1 MTDSMKLRRYGPRRT
16 LTGALTAFMFVALAA
31 CSGAGDNPADRNDLP
46 AFASGD
52 QARVGTAPDSALRDI
67 DNPDFPD
74 PLIDTSKVISG
85 GPPPDGIPPLDAPTF
100 EVAADVDWLEPQ
112 EPVLSLTVDAETRAY
127 PLRVMTW
134 HEIVN
139 DTVAGV
145 PLAVTYCPLCNSGV
159 AFEREV
165 DGEVLSFGTSGLLFQ
180 DNLVM
185 YDRASESLWP
195 QLTGEA
201 SIGVRTGE
209 QLVAIPLGTVPW
221 SEFLAAHPEAKVL
234 SQETGFD
241 RPYGKN
247 PYVGYDE
254 ADGNL
259 IFEPTDELDARLLP
273 KERVIG
279 LSGDNSNVAVLRSAL
294 VGTDPLV
301 VDLAGQ
307 DVVMWHEPGQNSALD
322 AASITD
328 GRDVGTVGVFDPQL
342 DGQQLTFER
351 AGDAIIDAQTQST
364 WNVLGIATSG
374 ELAGQRLQ
382 TVTHLDTFWFSWV
395 LFHPETTLMSN

>member
-1 MTDSMKLRRYGPRRT
+1 MPRTGSRRAI
-16 LTGALTAFMFVALAA
+16 TGALVAAVFAALSA
-31 CSGAGDNPADRNDLP
+31 CSGVGENPAERSDLP
-46 AFASGD
+46 AFDSGD
-52 QARVGTAPDSALRDI
+52 LARVGTAHDSALLDL
-67 DNPDFPD
+67 DNPDFPT
-74 PLIDTSKVISG
+74 PLIDTAKVISG
-85 GPPPDGIPPLDAPTF
+85 GPPPDGIPPIDAPTF
-100 EVAADVDWLEPQ
+100 EVASGVDWLESQ
-112 EPVLSLTVDAETRAY
+112 EPVMSLTVYGETRAY

-159 AFEREV
+159 AFERDV
-165 DGEVLSFGTSGLLFQ
+165 NGEVLTFGTSGLLFQ

-185 YDRASESLWP
+185 YDRQSESLWP

-221 SEFLAAHPEAKVL
+221 SEFLAAYPDSKVL

-254 ADGNL
+254 AAGDL

-279 LSGDNSNVAVLRSAL
+279 LSGGDTHIAVLRSAL
-294 VGTDPLV
+294 VGVDPLQIDV
-301 VDLAGQ
+301 GGQ
-307 DVVMWHEPGQNSALD
+307 GVVMWHELGQNSALD
-322 AASITD
+322 ADSITD
-328 GRDVGTVGVFDPQL
+328 GKDVGTVGVFDSRV
-342 DGQQLTFER
+342 DGEQLTFER
-351 AGDAIIDAQTQST
+351 VGDAVVDTKTAST

-374 ELAGQRLQ
+374 AFAGKQLQ

-395 LFHPETTLMSN
+395 LFNPDTTLEGN